1 MIHPRGVPVVLT
13 ADRILMAD
21 HRTLF
26 GGMIAASQTTT
37 TPRVILSRFLAPR
50 ARGPVAPMGLRRV
63 EAALLTDGFA
73 ESDMAVVEAE
83 RLAEVIG
90 PNTRVIGISAGEAC
104 GWGMTSTTMTAISGG
119 EIYSQRLVRELAGRI
134 GRLRRRASGARVVLG
149 GPGSWQLAAND
160 DLRRALGI
168 DHVVIGAAEGNVAQ
182 VFAHFVGR
190 ASSRPTELPPV
201 IMGDGVPPERI
212 PPIRGAATMGVV
224 ELSRGCGLGCNFCVM
239 GRVPM
244 AHLPAETILRDVTT
258 NVAPWRGLPT
268 CKSARRTAISAISE
282 DILRYGARGH
292 NPDPE
297 ALLGLLRRVRELPGV
312 GLVQTDHANVISV
325 AGWSDDRLREL
336 RALMVGDTGA
346 RFPWINLGVETPSG
360 ELLARSAPAK
370 LGNVDRARWGE
381 FAAEQLR
388 RLIAAGFM
396 PMASLML
403 CLPGETEEHVRE
415 ALRWVESL
423 STLPLTIFPIIY
435 APIDAAPPPG
445 RENLSKLHWQLI
457 ARCYDINFREV
468 PRMFADNERAAG
480 VPASRRALLQ
490 ALGRGQ
496 ILPMRT
502 LFGWRKFMSARAA
515 RARS

>member
-1 MIHPRGVPVVLT
+1 MTHRRGVPVVLT

-37 TPRVILSRFLAPR
+37 TPRAILSGLLAPR
-50 ARGPVAPMGLRRV
+50 ARCPVAPMGLRRV
-63 EAALLTDGFA
+63 EAALLSDGFC
-73 ESDMAVVEAE
+73 EGDVAVVEAE

-90 PNTRVIGISAGEAC
+90 PETRVIGISAGEAC
-104 GWGMTSTTMTAISGG
+104 GLGMTSTTMTAISGG
-119 EIYSQRLVRELAGRI
+119 EIYPQRLVRELAGRI
-134 GRLRRRASGARVVLG
+134 GRLRAQAPEARVVLG
-149 GPGSWQLAAND
+149 GPGSWQLVADA
-160 DLRRALGI
+160 DLRRALGV
-168 DHVVIGAAEGNVAQ
+168 DHVMAGAVEGNVAQ
-182 VFAHFVGR
+182 VFGQLVGQ
-190 ASSRPTELPPV
+190 ASRLPNGLPPV
-201 IMGDGVPPERI
+201 ITGENVPAERI

-224 ELSRGCGLGCNFCVM
+224 ELSRGCGLGCDFCVM
-239 GRVPM
+239 GPVPM
-244 AHLPAETILRDVTT
+244 THLPAETILEDVAT
-258 NVAPWRGLPT
+258 NVTAWRGLPARAST
-268 CKSARRTAISAISE
+268 RRTAISAISE
-282 DILRYGARGH
+282 DILRYGARGR
-292 NPDPE
+292 DLAPE

-325 AGWSDDRLREL
+325 GGWSDEQLREL

-346 RFPWINLGVETPSG
+346 RFPWINLGVETASG
-360 ELLARSAPAK
+360 ELLARTARAK
-370 LGNVDRARWGE
+370 LGDVDPARWGE

-403 CLPGETEEHVRE
+403 CLPGETQEHVRQ
-415 ALRWVESL
+415 ALAWVEEVAD
-423 STLPLTIFPIIY
+423 LPLTVFPVLY

-445 RENLSKLHWQLI
+445 RGELTKLHWRLI

-480 VPASRRALLQ
+480 VPAGRRALLQ

-496 ILPMRT
+496 VVQMRA
-502 LFGWRKFMSARAA
+502 LFALHGW

>member
-21 HRTLF
+21 YHTLF
-26 GGMIAASQTTT
+26 GGMIAAGQTTT
-37 TPRVILSRFLAPR
+37 TPRVLLSRFLAPR
-50 ARGPVAPMGLRRV
+50 ARCPVAPMGLRRV

-73 ESDMAVVEAE
+73 ESDVAVVEAE

-90 PNTRVIGISAGEAC
+90 PDTRVIGISAGEAC

-119 EIYSQRLVRELAGRI
+119 EIYPQRLVRELAGRI
-134 GRLRRRASGARVVLG
+134 GRLRGRASGARVVLG

-168 DHVVIGAAEGNVAQ
+168 DHVVVGAAEGNVAQ

-201 IMGDGVPPERI
+201 ITGAGVPPERI
-212 PPIRGAATMGVV
+212 PSIRGAATMGVV
-224 ELSRGCGLGCNFCVM
+224 ELSRGCGLGCDFCVM
-239 GRVPM
+239 SRVPM
-244 AHLPAETILRDVTT
+244 AHLPAETILRDVAT
-258 NVAPWRGLPT
+258 NVAGG
-268 CKSARRTAISAISE
+268 AGAIAAISE
-282 DILRYGARGH
+282 DILRYGARGP
-292 NPDPE
+292 NLDPE

-312 GLVQTDHANVISV
+312 GLVQTDHANVTSV
-325 AGWSDDRLREL
+325 AGWSDDRLCEL
-336 RALMVGDTGA
+336 RALMVGATGA

-381 FAAEQLR
+381 VAAEQLR

-396 PMASLML
+396 PMASLIL

-415 ALRWVESL
+415 ALTWVESL
-423 STLPLTIFPIIY
+423 SALPLTIFPILY
-435 APIDAAPPPG
+435 APIDAVPPPG
-445 RENLSKLHWQLI
+445 RENLSKLHWRLI

-496 ILPMRT
+496 ILPMRA
-502 LFGWRKFMSARAA
+502 LFGWRKFTSARVA